1 MNELELK
8 EKVIDILSDH
18 KTGIL
23 ASVEDNKPHCR
34 YMTFYNEE
42 LTLYTPTK
50 KDTEKTA
57 EIEKNSSVSV
67 LLGYE
72 DKGQSDGYV
81 ELLGNATINEDQ
93 SLKERFW
100 EESFAKWFDGP
111 HDPNYIF
118 LEIKPK
124 TIRLLN
130 LEDEPP
136 QELNLE

>member
-8 EKVIDILSDH
+8 EEVINIISNH

-42 LTLYTPTK
+42 LTLFTPTK
-50 KDTEKTA
+50 KDTEKIS
-57 EIEKNSSVSV
+57 EIKNNSYVSV

-72 DKGQSDGYV
+72 DKGQRDGYV
-81 ELLGNATINEDQ
+81 ELLGNALINETQALKDQ
-93 SLKERFW
+93 LW
-100 EESFAKWFDGP
+100 EESFTKWFDGP
-111 HDPNYIF
+111 HDPNYVF
-118 LEIKPK
+118 LEIQPK

-130 LEDEPP
+130 LEGEPP
-136 QELNLE
+136 QELTLG